1 MTVPMIRAKVVNIA
15 ADKPKLTL
23 DFATAF
29 GSSPTAGTIKSERK
43 MSRNRLTINGNRVT
57 ITTLTF
63 GDIELQRKEVRERFD
78 PKKGYIW
85 LQGTNLLLTDEETE
99 RLRSF
104 LAIK

>member
-1 MTVPMIRAKVVNIA
+1 
-15 ADKPKLTL
+15 
-23 DFATAF
+23 
-29 GSSPTAGTIKSERK
+29 

-63 GDIELQRKEVRERFD
+63 GDSELQRNQVRERFD
-78 PKKGYIW
+78 PKKGYMR